1 MANRTAAVLKA
12 NIVRNLRIDWKY
24 KLNFITDLAWL
35 AVDVITFLFL
45 GQMVA
50 SSDIDG
56 FLYEGFLKEFL
67 VVGVIYWVIFT
78 RAYKDG
84 VSVIPNE
91 AQRGTLGFI
100 ITNDVSIS
108 DLIGGQFSSSTIKTL
123 VTLVV
128 FILPIVVL
136 LSLVSVGGETIL
148 RPLVI
153 TPEILLFSLLILI
166 ISWIFM
172 LGITIIASTLNVIF
186 KKSGPLAFLFSYIIT
201 MTSGYFF
208 PLEVLRTLG
217 LSSLNKLLHAIPYG
231 FGSLEE
237 LLYFIPTTGMLY
249 SLRSML
255 IRGIIPSN
263 IIFVIIFNG
272 IISILVLMGAMI
284 IMKRITRM
292 AAYSGTLEFY

>member
-1 MANRTAAVLKA
+1 MANRTMAVLKA
-12 NIVRNLRIDWKY
+12 NIVRNLRIDWCY
-24 KLNFITDLAWL
+24 KLNMITDLAWL

-91 AQRGTLGFI
+91 AALGALGFI
-100 ITNDVSIS
+100 ITNDVSLS
-108 DLIGGQFSSSTIKTL
+108 DLITGQFSSSTVKTS

-128 FILPIVVL
+128 FVLPIILILSFIPAGDATVL
-136 LSLVSVGGETIL
+136 SSDLIKNM
-148 RPLVI
+148 I
-153 TPEILLFSLLILI
+153 TPEILLLTLLILVV
-166 ISWIFM
+166 SWIFM

-186 KKSGPLAFLFSYIIT
+186 KKSGPLTFLLSYLVT
-201 MTSGYFF
+201 MLSGYFF
-208 PLEVLRTLG
+208 PLEVLRSFGLG
-217 LSSLNKLLHAIPYG
+217 
-231 FGSLEE
+231 FLEQI
-237 LLYFIPTTGMLY
+237 LYVIPTTGMLY
-249 SLRSML
+249 SLRTML
-255 IRGIIPSN
+255 ILGPTSSSYDLLA
-263 IIFVIIFNG
+263 
-272 IISILVLMGAMI
+272 IISGIFINGFIAIIILILALF
-284 IMKRITRM
+284 IMRKITKK

>member
-1 MANRTAAVLKA
+1 MSNRSVAVLRA

-24 KLNFITDLAWL
+24 KLNFVTDLAWL

-67 VVGVIYWVIFT
+67 VVGVLYWVIFT

-91 AQRGTLGFI
+91 AQRGALGFI

-108 DLIGGQFSSSTIKTL
+108 DLITGQFASSSIKTS
-123 VTLVV
+123 VTLIV
-128 FILPIVVL
+128 FVLPIVTL
-136 LSLVSVGGETIL
+136 LSISGIL
-148 RPLVI
+148 HPLYL
-153 TPEILLFSLLILI
+153 PADILMFTLLILI

-172 LGITIIASTLNVIF
+172 LGITILASTLNVLF
-186 KKSGPLAFLFSYIIT
+186 KKSGPLTYLLSYLVT
-201 MTSGYFF
+201 MLSGYFF
-208 PLEVLRTLG
+208 PLEVLRTFGLG
-217 LSSLNKLLHAIPYG
+217 SI
-231 FGSLEE
+231 EE
-237 LLYFIPTTGMLY
+237 ILYLIPTTAMLY

-255 IRGIIPSN
+255 ILGPGNYDPLEIIVTIVINGVISVFVL
-263 IIFVIIFNG
+263 IFA
-272 IISILVLMGAMI
+272 LI
-284 IMKRITRM
+284 IMRKTTRK

>member
-1 MANRTAAVLKA
+1 MTNRTVAVLKA

-24 KLNFITDLAWL
+24 KLNFVTDLAWL

-67 VVGVIYWVIFT
+67 VVGVLYWVIFT

-91 AQRGTLGFI
+91 AQRGALGFI

-108 DLIGGQFSSSTIKTL
+108 DLINGQFSSSTIKTS
-123 VTLVV
+123 VTLIV
-128 FILPIVVL
+128 FVIPIVAL
-136 LSLVSVGGETIL
+136 LSIIPMGETTIL
-148 RPLVI
+148 QPLFLSA
-153 TPEILLFSLLILI
+153 EILVFTLLILI

-172 LGITIIASTLNVIF
+172 LGITILASTLNVIF
-186 KKSGPLAFLFSYIIT
+186 KKSGPLTFLLSYLVT
-201 MTSGYFF
+201 MLSGYFF
-208 PLEVLRTLG
+208 PLEVLRTFGLG
-217 LSSLNKLLHAIPYG
+217 SI
-231 FGSLEE
+231 EE
-237 LLYFIPTTGMLY
+237 ILYLIPTTAMLY

-255 IRGIIPSN
+255 ILGPGN
-263 IIFVIIFNG
+263 YDPLVIIITIVING
-272 IISILVLMGAMI
+272 IIAVFALI
-284 IMKRITRM
+284 IALLIMRKTTRK